1 MRFHA
6 AITFSFTRHGKFK
19 IFPKRMIV
27 KLRDLFP
34 PAVCQFAF
42 VLLAAGFA
50 GCGRETD
57 GTGGLARI
65 REINQK
71 EIVSKQGI
79 FAITGATVV
88 DGTGRPAVADGCV
101 IVSNGT
107 ITAVGKRGDIGI
119 PGDAQIVNAAGL
131 TLLPGFIDSHF
142 HLDGVHGLP
151 ARFLQNGVTSLRD
164 PGAWIEMYDGERN
177 SGQPVP
183 RLFLAGPHLDMFP
196 PAYPRD
202 AYVVR
207 DADEAVREVNRLA
220 DRGAS
225 VIKVYYRLP
234 PAIIR
239 EVCKAAHARGLPVTA
254 HLETTEAREAIE
266 AGLDGVEHITS
277 FGLSL
282 VPQIEGEKYRQMV
295 MADNNAR
302 KQGRYEVWK
311 NIDPD
316 DPMTDSL
323 GIFLRNRGT
332 FVSPTLGAFEYQAAA
347 GQPFDTARLE
357 GFIKMKKITGKL
369 HRAGARIVVGSH
381 SMIPYAETGWAFQ
394 REMELLV
401 DSGLSPAEVI
411 SAATLQNA
419 RFFRIDDRLGS
430 IEKGKQADLVLIKG
444 DPLKNISVTRN
455 VSKVMLNGVWV
466 KQAE

>member
-1 MRFHA
+1 MQ
-6 AITFSFTRHGKFK
+6 
-19 IFPKRMIV
+19 IFPSV
-27 KLRDLFP
+27 KSGLY
-34 PAVCQFAF
+34 
-42 VLLAAGFA
+42 LLVIIAATFA
-50 GCGRETD
+50 GCQKTSDRAAGKAGQMT
-57 GTGGLARI
+57 
-65 REINQK
+65 EINQN
-71 EIVSKQGI
+71 EILPGKAVI
-79 FAITGATVV
+79 VITGATII
-88 DGTGRPAVADGCV
+88 DGNGGFPVENGCV
-101 IVSNGT
+101 IVTDGIISA
-107 ITAVGKRGDIGI
+107 IGKADDAKI
-119 PGDAQIVNAAGL
+119 PENAEIINARGL

-151 ARFLQNGVTSLRD
+151 AQFLQNGITSLRD
-164 PGAWIEMYDGERN
+164 PGAWIEAYDGERK
-177 SGQPVP
+177 SGKPVP

-207 DADEAVREVNRLA
+207 DAEEAVREVNHLA

-254 HLETTEAREAIE
+254 HLETTEAKEAIE
-266 AGLDGVEHITS
+266 AGLDGIEHITS

-316 DPMTDSL
+316 GPMTDSL
-323 GIFLRNRGT
+323 GSFLKNKGT
-332 FVSPTLGAFEYQAAA
+332 FVSPTLGAFEYQAET
-347 GQPFDTARLE
+347 GQALDTARLA
-357 GFIKMKKITGKL
+357 GFGKMKKVTGKL
-369 HRAGARIVVGSH
+369 HKAGARIVVGSH
-381 SMIPYAETGWAFQ
+381 SMIPYAETGWAYQ

-401 DSGLSPAEVI
+401 DSGLTPAEVI
-411 SAATLQNA
+411 NAATIQNA
-419 RFFRIDDRLGS
+419 RFFRIENRLGS
-430 IEKGKQADLVLIKG
+430 IEKGKQADLILIKG
-444 DPLKNISVTRN
+444 NPLQNISATRN
-455 VSKVMLNGVWV
+455 VFKVMLNGVWV
-466 KQAE
+466 K